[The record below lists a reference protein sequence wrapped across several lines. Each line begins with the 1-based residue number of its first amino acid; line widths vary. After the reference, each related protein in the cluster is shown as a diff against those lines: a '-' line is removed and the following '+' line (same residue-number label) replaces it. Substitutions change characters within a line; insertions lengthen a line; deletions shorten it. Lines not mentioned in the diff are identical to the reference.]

1 MTIYKRYGVFFTGQ
15 MDFFFFFLAFIPG
28 KKHVN
33 EYSLYDDDIVRV
45 GY

>member
-1 MTIYKRYGVFFTGQ
+1 MGFFLLVKWI
-15 MDFFFFFLAFIPG
+15 FFFFFLAFIPG